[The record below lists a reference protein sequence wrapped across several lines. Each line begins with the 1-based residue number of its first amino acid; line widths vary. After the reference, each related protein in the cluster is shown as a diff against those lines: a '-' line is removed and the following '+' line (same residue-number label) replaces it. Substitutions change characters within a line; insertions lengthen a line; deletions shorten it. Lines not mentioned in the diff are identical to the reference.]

1 MRLGALPG
9 DLPDAS
15 ACQLE
20 TAREY
25 EYSIKNAF
33 KAELAPGEGVRVA
46 GCTRVWNFEAYIV
59 NKLYFPAYLR
69 YMPLIPAAARRLS
82 GALVSVERSVLLCA
96 EVSHIDI
103 QFPSPGSCLKP
114 RILQIYTRYILPL
127 DPARVWTLPPGPPGH
142 PEGGPGGRVCPG
154 RVRALC

>member
-82 GALVSVERSVLLCA
+82 GALVSVERRSCYVQRYLISISSFL
-96 EVSHIDI
+96 
-103 QFPSPGSCLKP
+103 PLGSCPKP
-114 RILQIYTRYILPL
+114 RILQIHTLYILPL